1 MIQCAVETGSMRG
14 NMTEK
19 ETELRGSRVS
29 DVQKGHSNSLL
40 PNVALMKLQH
50 INSYSIL

>member
-1 MIQCAVETGSMRG
+1 MIQCAVEKESMRG

-29 DVQKGHSNSLL
+29 DVQKGHSNTVFS
-40 PNVALMKLQH
+40 PTWP
-50 INSYSIL
+50 